1 MRPFA
6 AIVLV
11 VFSSALCAAHRL
23 RRPLRNLRLHRRRL
37 LRSRILPQA
46 SSSSKV
52 TALFATASTA
62 AAAAARRFA
71 SQSSFKL
78 RTMKRSSP
86 SSRTVS
92 LRICRRPGICLRRK
106 SPASPL
112 TFAALAMLCLKF
124 SPAIPLAANRSTQR
138 LLRVPYPGRRRLRLR
153 PRTYRRRRAPRL
165 GAPSRD
171 FAESYKN
178 HPGKIPF
185 RGGRHSFRPDHSRH
199 SPQ

>member
-1 MRPFA
+1 MARHKTICADICSPGLLRRRRKSQSTHGSIDLRLNSAQPIDSTPLASYASPHIAARQPDHSCEAFMRPFA

-106 SPASPL
+106 SPS
-112 TFAALAMLCLKF
+112 
-124 SPAIPLAANRSTQR
+124 SE
-138 LLRVPYPGRRRLRLR
+138 G
-153 PRTYRRRRAPRL
+153 
-165 GAPSRD
+165 
-171 FAESYKN
+171 
-178 HPGKIPF
+178 
-185 RGGRHSFRPDHSRH
+185 
-199 SPQ
+199 